1 MYQIK
6 FSYVLIL
13 YSHICYLAPEFK
25 VQIDSQASALFLEV
39 NAIFQCYEKKKK
51 KWDLLKLR
59 MDASLVGN
67 MWLILD

>member
-25 VQIDSQASALFLEV
+25 VRIDSQASALFPEV
-39 NAIFQCYEKKKK
+39 NAIFQCYEKKKV
-51 KWDLLKLR
+51 R
-59 MDASLVGN
+59 PSETQNGCQSLVGN